1 MKIGVD
7 LGGSHVSIGLVD
19 KNNEILEKR
28 TYYIDDREDMSVKNY
43 ILSCIKTGIK
53 EILNSSSLTEKDIS
67 VIGIATPGNPKSGII
82 QNVVNLGIDNF
93 DITTSLSIYYEN
105 AEVYVANDAKCAALA
120 EKTVGTLKDYS
131 DAVFMCI
138 GTGIGGAVFMHD
150 KILNPKKNSGFEFG
164 HMIIRRDGEKCNCGN
179 NGCLET
185 YCSKRKL
192 KEKLCKLLKIK
203 DYVSAAEIIEQ
214 VKVNSNKEIDS
225 LINNYVENLAL
236 GIGNL
241 INIFEPEVICI
252 GGSIVHYEELIIERL
267 RRKIEVGAYQFNKK
281 EPPKI
286 LVARTGNDAGI
297 IGATLLG

>member
-1 MKIGVD
+1 MKIGID

-19 KNNEILEKR
+19 KNNEIIEKR
-28 TYYIDDREDMSVKNY
+28 TYYINDREDMSVKNY
-43 ILSCIKTGIK
+43 ILTSIKTGIK
-53 EILNSSSLTEKDIS
+53 EILNSRSLTEKDVS
-67 VIGIATPGNPKSGII
+67 VIGIASPGNPKGGII

-138 GTGIGGAVFMHD
+138 GTGIGGAVFMND
-150 KILNPKKNSGFEFG
+150 KILEPKKNSGFEFG

-185 YCSKRKL
+185 YCSKKKL
-192 KEKLCKLLKIK
+192 KEKLCKLLKLK
-203 DYVSAAEIIEQ
+203 DYVSAADIIEQ